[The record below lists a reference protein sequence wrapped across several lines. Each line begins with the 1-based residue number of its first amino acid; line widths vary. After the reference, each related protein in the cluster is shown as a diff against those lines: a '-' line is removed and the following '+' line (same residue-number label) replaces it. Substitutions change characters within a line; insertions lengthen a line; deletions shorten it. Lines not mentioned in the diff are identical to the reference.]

1 MTLRAA
7 GTLFVTCLVLTS
19 SLAFAQDNSADIFDE
34 IDGSRNFTL
43 VATNVEVIIVF
54 DLDNA
59 RRDLEE
65 LLRAFPELLPP
76 EPGDYLRNDAVKL
89 ALRPDVRG
97 NQKALEQL
105 MQELRQSTSLRG
117 VNPVYVGGRG
127 EPIYLDNA
135 VRVQLNGETTEDAFL
150 QNARNEGIELL
161 FSHIENELNHTLVY
175 QVPRDLDVIAV
186 ARILNDFTTT
196 AFARPVLISSVGF
209 AAPDGVTVNTA
220 PNPCSQQAL
229 ITYSVEYGG
238 PLSLSVHRMDGTRLL
253 QIVDSPDHPRG
264 MSRHEI
270 DVSQWPA
277 GVYMV
282 HLETPYDGRTSKFV
296 IAR

>member
-1 MTLRAA
+1 MTRRAA
-7 GTLFVTCLVLTS
+7 CALLVACLVLIVDV
-19 SLAFAQDNSADIFDE
+19 AYAQDNSADIFDE
-34 IDGSRNFTL
+34 ISGSRDFTL

-59 RRDLEE
+59 RRDLEN
-65 LLRAFPELLPP
+65 LLLAFPELLPP

-97 NQKALEQL
+97 NQQALEQL

-117 VNPVYVGGRG
+117 ANPVYMGGRG

-135 VRVQLNGETTEDAFL
+135 VRVRLEDASAEDAFL
-150 QNARNEGIELL
+150 QSADEQGIELL
-161 FSHIENELNHTLVY
+161 FSHIESELNHTVVY
-175 QVPRDLDVIAV
+175 QVPRDRDVIEV
-186 ARILNDFTTT
+186 ARILNDLKAT
-196 AFARPVLISSVGF
+196 AFARPVLISSAGF
-209 AAPDGVTVNTA
+209 GTPDGVTVSTA

-229 ITYSVEYGG
+229 ITYSVVYGG

-282 HLETPYDGRTSKFV
+282 HLETPYDGRTGTFV